1 MGFLS
6 NLLTPHKHLKLYKGA
21 AKALAAGDIKAG
33 LDARGMLAGDYDNK
47 KFMQKSLGENL
58 MGGGSAPKTD
68 PSANFDGSMDP
79 SQYEGDPNDPQYGS
93 FTQPFDVEQFYN
105 YADPGYAFELQQG
118 TQALQNS
125 AAAGSGS
132 LTGSALKDLL
142 GYSQNFARTGY
153 NDAFNRYQTQQGN
166 IYSRLFDLARLG
178 QNSAAGV
185 GTTGAQLAG
194 NAGSFYSNAGAA
206 SGAGLVGAGN
216 AASNGLTNYWLM
228 KNFQPQTPAGA
239 TGAV

>member
-1 MGFLS
+1 MGFLN
-6 NLLTPHKHLKLYKGA
+6 NLLNPIKHVNNSWDST
-21 AKALAAGDIKAG
+21 KALLDGDVKRAVAISPLVNHGNHAR
-33 LDARGMLAGDYDNK
+33 DAIGA
-47 KFMQKSLGENL
+47 
-58 MGGGSAPKTD
+58 APKTD
-68 PSANFDGSMDP
+68 PSANFDASMDP

-125 AAAGSGS
+125 AAAGSGA

-216 AASNGLTNYWLM
+216 NLSSGLTNYWLM